1 MLLKKKHRHILLIQ
15 KLDRIIK
22 ISLPKSSRLSST
34 TEIAFKL
41 IPAVAVASLTTYL
54 ILFDRTWELPT
65 NVIAS
70 AIYCLGMLA
79 LGMYICI
86 NRNNKLM
93 RHLHAIATI
102 ISFVWLLLHLEKVSQ
117 PIDLKTNLLY
127 ATSFLVSTSA
137 IIFFL
142 ISNMYAAPRRSNQF
156 SFADC
161 RFEAIAELVKFST
174 KEINI
179 AIFDLEKMR
188 DRLQRRIDVY
198 LLLAPLL
205 TILLWIF
212 STVVFSL
219 SSHSWWL
226 DAGYEIYGS
235 ILSLLLSTTVIFIVI
250 DDIRSRQK
258 SDRYFLYVL
267 ILLEYDIER
276 LNTNLLLKKTFD

>member
-1 MLLKKKHRHILLIQ
+1 MLFKKKHRHILLIQ

-54 ILFDRTWELPT
+54 ILFDRMWELPT
-65 NVIAS
+65 NTIAS

-79 LGMYICI
+79 LGTYICI

-102 ISFVWLLLHLEKVSQ
+102 VGFIWLLLHQEKISQ
-117 PIDLKTNLLY
+117 PILTLNLLY
-127 ATSFLVSTSA
+127 ATSFLLSTSA

-212 STVVFSL
+212 STVLFSL

-250 DDIRSRQK
+250 DDIRSGQK

>member
-1 MLLKKKHRHILLIQ
+1 MIQ

-102 ISFVWLLLHLEKVSQ
+102 AGFIWLLLHQEKISQ
-117 PIDLKTNLLY
+117 PILTLNLLY
-127 ATSFLVSTSA
+127 ATNFLLSTSA